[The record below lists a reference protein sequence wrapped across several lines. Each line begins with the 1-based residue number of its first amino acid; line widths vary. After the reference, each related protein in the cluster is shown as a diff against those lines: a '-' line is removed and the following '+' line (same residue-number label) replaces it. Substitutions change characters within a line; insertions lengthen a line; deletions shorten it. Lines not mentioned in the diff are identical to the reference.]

1 MCLERTGEEA
11 SVVVALQ
18 NAASVASLI
27 LTTEAIL
34 AEIPE
39 DKPAP
44 AGVPGGA
51 GGFGGGEF

>member
-1 MCLERTGEEA
+1 MERTGEEA